1 MFQKGLKMGYQKLLL
16 RVLCVTLVIF
26 LVGCNA
32 PTLTPTL
39 STPTQ
44 ILPTATQLPPI
55 QTPLPPSMILQEG
68 NNLPILLLQTKP
80 SSELLGNRIGSL
92 CHSPWCIRDGA
103 HINDE
108 FLSLGLKGILRLTL
122 NETDGPDV
130 DWGGSELTISPSD
143 DIWVS
148 SVSRDITVAYILNF
162 WDKANHPT
170 GWEGIS
176 SRFKTEEEIQR
187 YLEYVSFI
195 VNHFKDRIQYYEI
208 WNEPNY
214 SVPVQFIEPADY
226 INLVKRTIP
235 VIKEADPDAKIMIG
249 GISGLED
256 SESREYLFQIL
267 QSEIMPMVDVVSWHP
282 LFGDSPQFD
291 EFREYYYS
299 YPSLIQQIKD
309 MASVHGFT
317 GEFRADELT
326 WRTPVNP
333 SPSQPRMY
341 SEITA
346 AKYYARGIVMHLGM
360 DVDVGIMVDP
370 RLMIIRSTTG
380 NLCNIMDGA
389 MVENIPIEIQSQ
401 AENIKNYNFSLP
413 NGDQLIIL
421 YSDGIAVDNDLGV
434 SSKLIIPNYASWD
447 VTGID
452 VLNGFEQGLISSNE
466 NGNLLIEGV
475 KIKDY
480 QIIIHLSK

>member
-1 MFQKGLKMGYQKLLL
+1 MGFQKLLL
-16 RVLCVTLVIF
+16 GVLSVALVFF

-32 PTLTPTL
+32 QTISPTP

-44 ILPTATQLPPI
+44 NPPTATQFPPTQTQLPP
-55 QTPLPPSMILQEG
+55 TMILQEG
-68 NNLPILLLQTKP
+68 NDLPILFLQSK
-80 SSELLGNRIGSL
+80 SSRELFGNRIGSL
-92 CHSPWCIRDGA
+92 CHSPWCIRDEA

-130 DWGGSELTISPSD
+130 EWGSAELTIAPSD
-143 DIWVS
+143 DIWVT
-148 SVSRDITVAYILNF
+148 SVSQDIEIAYILNF

-176 SRFKTEEEIQR
+176 SRFKTEDEIQR
-187 YLEYVSFI
+187 YLVYVNFI
-195 VNHFKDRIQYYEI
+195 VNHFKDRIHYYEI

-214 SVPVQFIEPADY
+214 SVAVQYIEPVDY

-235 VIKEADPDAKIMIG
+235 VIKEADPDAKIMVG

-256 SESREYLFQIL
+256 LESREYLFQIL
-267 QSEIMPMVDVVSWHP
+267 QSDIMPMVDVVSWHP

-309 MASVHGFT
+309 MASAHGFT
-317 GEFRADELT
+317 GEYRADELT

-346 AKYYARGIVMHLGM
+346 AKYYARAIVMHLGM
-360 DVDVGIMVDP
+360 EVDVGIMVDP
-370 RLMIIRSTTG
+370 RLMKIRSTTG

-401 AENIKNYNFSLP
+401 ADNIKNYSFSLP
-413 NGDQLIIL
+413 NGDKLIIL

-434 SSKLIIPNYASWD
+434 SSKIIITNYTSWD
-447 VTGID
+447 ATGID

-466 NGNLLIEGV
+466 NGNLLIEDIL
-475 KIKDY
+475 IKDY
-480 QIIIHLSK
+480 PIIIHLSK

>member
-1 MFQKGLKMGYQKLLL
+1 MGYQKLLL
-16 RVLCVTLVIF
+16 GVLSVALVFF

-32 PTLTPTL
+32 QTISPTP

-44 ILPTATQLPPI
+44 NPPTATQLLPT
-55 QTPLPPSMILQEG
+55 QTQLPPTMILQEG
-68 NNLPILLLQTKP
+68 NDLPILSLQTK
-80 SSELLGNRIGSL
+80 SSRELFGNRIGSL
-92 CHSPWCIRDGA
+92 CHSPWCIRDDA

-130 DWGGSELTISPSD
+130 EWGSAELTIAPSD
-143 DIWVS
+143 DIWVT
-148 SVSRDITVAYILNF
+148 SVSQDIEIAYILNF

-176 SRFKTEEEIQR
+176 SRFKTEDEIQR
-187 YLEYVSFI
+187 YLVYVNFI
-195 VNHFKDRIQYYEI
+195 VNHFKDRIHYYEI

-214 SVPVQFIEPADY
+214 SVSVQYIEPVDY

-235 VIKEADPDAKIMIG
+235 VIKEADPDAKIMVG

-256 SESREYLFQIL
+256 LESREYLFQIL
-267 QSEIMPMVDVVSWHP
+267 QSDIMPMVDVVSWHP

-309 MASVHGFT
+309 MASAHGFT
-317 GEFRADELT
+317 GEYRADELT

-346 AKYYARGIVMHLGM
+346 AKYYARAIVMHLGM
-360 DVDVGIMVDP
+360 EVDVGIMVDP
-370 RLMIIRSTTG
+370 RLMKIRSTTG

-401 AENIKNYNFSLP
+401 ADNIKNYSFSLP
-413 NGDQLIIL
+413 NGDKLIIL

-434 SSKLIIPNYASWD
+434 SSKIIITNYTSWD
-447 VTGID
+447 ATGID

-466 NGNLLIEGV
+466 NGNLLIEDIL
-475 KIKDY
+475 IKDY
-480 QIIIHLSK
+480 PIIIHLSK

>member
-1 MFQKGLKMGYQKLLL
+1 
-16 RVLCVTLVIF
+16 
-26 LVGCNA
+26 
-32 PTLTPTL
+32 
-39 STPTQ
+39 
-44 ILPTATQLPPI
+44 
-55 QTPLPPSMILQEG
+55 MILQEG
-68 NNLPILLLQTKP
+68 NDLPILSLQTK
-80 SSELLGNRIGSL
+80 SSRELFGNRIGSL
-92 CHSPWCIRDGA
+92 CHSPWCIRDDA

-130 DWGGSELTISPSD
+130 EWGSAELTIPPSD
-143 DIWVS
+143 DIWVT
-148 SVSRDITVAYILNF
+148 SVSQDIEIAYILNF

-176 SRFKTEEEIQR
+176 SRFKTEDEIQR
-187 YLEYVSFI
+187 YLVYVNFI
-195 VNHFKDRIQYYEI
+195 VNHFKDRIHYYEI

-214 SVPVQFIEPADY
+214 SVAVQYIEPVDY

-235 VIKEADPDAKIMIG
+235 VIKEADPDAKIMVG

-256 SESREYLFQIL
+256 LESREYLFQIL
-267 QSEIMPMVDVVSWHP
+267 QSDIMPMVDVVSWHP

-309 MASVHGFT
+309 MASAHGFT
-317 GEFRADELT
+317 GEYRADELT

-346 AKYYARGIVMHLGM
+346 AKYYARAIVMHLGM
-360 DVDVGIMVDP
+360 EVDVGIMVDP
-370 RLMIIRSTTG
+370 RLMKIRSTTG

-389 MVENIPIEIQSQ
+389 MAENIPIEIQSQ
-401 AENIKNYNFSLP
+401 ADNIKNYSFSLP
-413 NGDQLIIL
+413 NGDKLIIL

-434 SSKLIIPNYASWD
+434 SSKIIISNYSSWD
-447 VTGID
+447 ATGID

-466 NGNLLIEGV
+466 NGNLLIEDIL
-475 KIKDY
+475 IKDY
-480 QIIIHLSK
+480 PIIIHLSK

>member
-1 MFQKGLKMGYQKLLL
+1 MGFHKLLL
-16 RVLCVTLVIF
+16 GVLGVALVFF
-26 LVGCNA
+26 LVGCKTQTI
-32 PTLTPTL
+32 TLTS

-44 ILPTATQLPPI
+44 NPPTVTQLPPT
-55 QTPLPPSMILQEG
+55 QTQLPPTMILQEG
-68 NNLPILLLQTKP
+68 NDLPILSLQTK
-80 SSELLGNRIGSL
+80 SSRELFGNRIGSL
-92 CHSPWCIRDGA
+92 CHSPWCIRDDA

-130 DWGGSELTISPSD
+130 EWGSAELTITPSD
-143 DIWVS
+143 DIWVT
-148 SVSRDITVAYILNF
+148 SVSQDIEIAYILNF

-176 SRFKTEEEIQR
+176 SRFKTEDEIQR
-187 YLEYVSFI
+187 YLVYVNFI
-195 VNHFKDRIQYYEI
+195 VNHFKDRIHYYEI

-214 SVPVQFIEPADY
+214 SVPVQYIEPVDY

-235 VIKEADPDAKIMIG
+235 VIKEADPDAKIMVG

-256 SESREYLFQIL
+256 LESREYLFQIL
-267 QSEIMPMVDVVSWHP
+267 QSDIMPMVDVVSWHP

-299 YPSLIQQIKD
+299 YPSLIQQIKE
-309 MASVHGFT
+309 MASAHGFT
-317 GEFRADELT
+317 GEYRADELT

-346 AKYYARGIVMHLGM
+346 AKYYARAIVMHLGM
-360 DVDVGIMVDP
+360 EIDVGIMVDP
-370 RLMIIRSTTG
+370 RLMKIRSTTG

-401 AENIKNYNFSLP
+401 ADNIKNYSFSLP
-413 NGDQLIIL
+413 NGDKLIIL

-434 SSKLIIPNYASWD
+434 SSKIIITNYTSWD
-447 VTGID
+447 ATGID
-452 VLNGFEQGLISSNE
+452 VLNGFEQGLISSTE
-466 NGNLLIEGV
+466 NGNLLIEDIL
-475 KIKDY
+475 IKDY
-480 QIIIHLSK
+480 PIIIHLSK

>member
-1 MFQKGLKMGYQKLLL
+1 MGFQKLLL
-16 RVLCVTLVIF
+16 GVLSVALVFF

-32 PTLTPTL
+32 QTISPTP

-44 ILPTATQLPPI
+44 NPPTATQFPPTQTQLPP
-55 QTPLPPSMILQEG
+55 TMILQEG
-68 NNLPILLLQTKP
+68 NDLPILFLQSK
-80 SSELLGNRIGSL
+80 SSRELFGNRIGSL
-92 CHSPWCIRDGA
+92 CHSPWCIRDEA

-130 DWGGSELTISPSD
+130 EWGSAELTIAPSD
-143 DIWVS
+143 DIWVT
-148 SVSRDITVAYILNF
+148 SVSQDIEIAYILNF

-176 SRFKTEEEIQR
+176 SRFKTEDEIQR
-187 YLEYVSFI
+187 YLVYVNFI
-195 VNHFKDRIQYYEI
+195 VNHFKDRIHYYEI

-214 SVPVQFIEPADY
+214 SVSVQYIEPVDY

-235 VIKEADPDAKIMIG
+235 VIKEADPDAKIMVG

-256 SESREYLFQIL
+256 LESREYLFQIL
-267 QSEIMPMVDVVSWHP
+267 QSDIMPMVDVVSWHP

-309 MASVHGFT
+309 MASAHGFT
-317 GEFRADELT
+317 GEYRADELT

-346 AKYYARGIVMHLGM
+346 AKYYARAIVMHLGM
-360 DVDVGIMVDP
+360 EVDVGIMVDP
-370 RLMIIRSTTG
+370 RLMKIRSTTG

-401 AENIKNYNFSLP
+401 ADNIKNYSFSLP
-413 NGDQLIIL
+413 NGDKLIIL

-434 SSKLIIPNYASWD
+434 SSKIIISNYSSWD
-447 VTGID
+447 ATGID

-466 NGNLLIEGV
+466 NGNLLIEDIL
-475 KIKDY
+475 IKDY
-480 QIIIHLSK
+480 PIIIHLSK

>member
-1 MFQKGLKMGYQKLLL
+1 MGFQKLLL
-16 RVLCVTLVIF
+16 GVLSVALVFF

-32 PTLTPTL
+32 QTISPTP

-44 ILPTATQLPPI
+44 NPPTATQFPPTQTQLPP
-55 QTPLPPSMILQEG
+55 TMILQEG
-68 NNLPILLLQTKP
+68 NDLPILSLQTK
-80 SSELLGNRIGSL
+80 SSRELFGNRIGSL
-92 CHSPWCIRDGA
+92 CHSPWCIRDEA

-130 DWGGSELTISPSD
+130 EWGSAELTIAPSD
-143 DIWVS
+143 DIWVT
-148 SVSRDITVAYILNF
+148 SVSQDIEIAYILNF

-176 SRFKTEEEIQR
+176 SRFKTEDEIQR
-187 YLEYVSFI
+187 YLVYVNFI
-195 VNHFKDRIQYYEI
+195 VNHFKDRIHYYEI

-214 SVPVQFIEPADY
+214 SVSVQYIEPVDY

-235 VIKEADPDAKIMIG
+235 VIKEADPDAKIMVG

-256 SESREYLFQIL
+256 LESREYLFQIL
-267 QSEIMPMVDVVSWHP
+267 QSDIMPMVDVVSWHP

-309 MASVHGFT
+309 MASAHGFT
-317 GEFRADELT
+317 GEYRADELT

-346 AKYYARGIVMHLGM
+346 AKYYARAIVMHLGM
-360 DVDVGIMVDP
+360 EVDVGIMVDP
-370 RLMIIRSTTG
+370 RLMKIRSTTG

-401 AENIKNYNFSLP
+401 ADNIKNYSFSLP
-413 NGDQLIIL
+413 NGDKLIIL

-434 SSKLIIPNYASWD
+434 SSKIIITNYTSWD
-447 VTGID
+447 ATGID

-466 NGNLLIEGV
+466 NGNLLIEDIL
-475 KIKDY
+475 IKDY
-480 QIIIHLSK
+480 PIIIHLSK

>member
-1 MFQKGLKMGYQKLLL
+1 MGFQKLLL
-16 RVLCVTLVIF
+16 GVLSVALVFF

-32 PTLTPTL
+32 QTISPTP

-44 ILPTATQLPPI
+44 NPPTATQFPPTQTQLPP
-55 QTPLPPSMILQEG
+55 TMILQEG
-68 NNLPILLLQTKP
+68 NDLPILSLQTK
-80 SSELLGNRIGSL
+80 SSRELFGNRIGSL
-92 CHSPWCIRDGA
+92 CHSPWCIRDDA

-130 DWGGSELTISPSD
+130 EWGSAELTIPPSD
-143 DIWVS
+143 DIWVT
-148 SVSRDITVAYILNF
+148 SVSQDIEIAYILNF

-176 SRFKTEEEIQR
+176 SRFKTEDEIQR
-187 YLEYVSFI
+187 YLVYVNFI
-195 VNHFKDRIQYYEI
+195 VNHFKDRIHYYEI

-214 SVPVQFIEPADY
+214 SVSVQYIEPVDY

-235 VIKEADPDAKIMIG
+235 VIKEADPDAKIMVG

-256 SESREYLFQIL
+256 LESREYLFQIL
-267 QSEIMPMVDVVSWHP
+267 QSDIMPMVDVVSWHP

-309 MASVHGFT
+309 MASAHGFT
-317 GEFRADELT
+317 GEYRADELT

-346 AKYYARGIVMHLGM
+346 AKYYARAIVMHLGM
-360 DVDVGIMVDP
+360 EVDVGIMVDP
-370 RLMIIRSTTG
+370 RLMKIRSTTG

-401 AENIKNYNFSLP
+401 ADNIKNYSFSLP
-413 NGDQLIIL
+413 NGDKLIIL

-434 SSKLIIPNYASWD
+434 SSKIIITNYTSWD
-447 VTGID
+447 ATGID

-466 NGNLLIEGV
+466 NGNLLIEDIL
-475 KIKDY
+475 IKDY
-480 QIIIHLSK
+480 PIIIHLSK

>member
-1 MFQKGLKMGYQKLLL
+1 MGFHKLLL
-16 RVLCVTLVIF
+16 GVLGVALVFF
-26 LVGCNA
+26 LVGCKTQTI
-32 PTLTPTL
+32 TLTS

-44 ILPTATQLPPI
+44 NPPTVTQLPPT
-55 QTPLPPSMILQEG
+55 QTQLPPTMILQEG
-68 NNLPILLLQTKP
+68 NDLPILSLQTK
-80 SSELLGNRIGSL
+80 SSRELFGNRIGSL
-92 CHSPWCIRDGA
+92 CHSPWCIRDDA

-130 DWGGSELTISPSD
+130 EWGSAELTITPSD
-143 DIWVS
+143 DIWVT
-148 SVSRDITVAYILNF
+148 SVSQDIEIAYILNF

-176 SRFKTEEEIQR
+176 SRFKTEDEIQR
-187 YLEYVSFI
+187 YLVYVNFI
-195 VNHFKDRIQYYEI
+195 VNHFKDRIHYYEI

-214 SVPVQFIEPADY
+214 SVPVQYIEPVDY

-235 VIKEADPDAKIMIG
+235 VIKEADPDAKIMVG

-256 SESREYLFQIL
+256 LESREYLFQIL
-267 QSEIMPMVDVVSWHP
+267 QSDIMPMVDVVSWHP

-309 MASVHGFT
+309 MASAHGFT
-317 GEFRADELT
+317 GEYRADELT

-346 AKYYARGIVMHLGM
+346 AKYYARAIVMHLGM
-360 DVDVGIMVDP
+360 EVDVGIMVDP
-370 RLMIIRSTTG
+370 RLMKIRSTTG

-401 AENIKNYNFSLP
+401 ADNIKNYSFSLP
-413 NGDQLIIL
+413 NGDKLIIL

-434 SSKLIIPNYASWD
+434 SSKIIITNYTSWD
-447 VTGID
+447 ATGID
-452 VLNGFEQGLISSNE
+452 VLNGFEQGLISSTE
-466 NGNLLIEGV
+466 NGNLLIEDIL
-475 KIKDY
+475 IKDY
-480 QIIIHLSK
+480 PIIIHLSK

>member
-1 MFQKGLKMGYQKLLL
+1 MGFHKLLL
-16 RVLCVTLVIF
+16 GVLGVALVFF
-26 LVGCNA
+26 LVGCKTQTI
-32 PTLTPTL
+32 TLTS

-44 ILPTATQLPPI
+44 NPPTVTQLPPT
-55 QTPLPPSMILQEG
+55 QTQLPPTMILQEG
-68 NNLPILLLQTKP
+68 NDLPILSLQTK
-80 SSELLGNRIGSL
+80 SSRELFGNRIGSL
-92 CHSPWCIRDGA
+92 CHSPWCIRDDA

-130 DWGGSELTISPSD
+130 EWGSAELTITPSD
-143 DIWVS
+143 DIWVT
-148 SVSRDITVAYILNF
+148 SVSQDIEIAYILNF

-176 SRFKTEEEIQR
+176 SRFKTEDEIQR
-187 YLEYVSFI
+187 YLVYVNFI
-195 VNHFKDRIQYYEI
+195 VNHFKDRIHYYEI

-214 SVPVQFIEPADY
+214 SVPVQYIEPVDY

-235 VIKEADPDAKIMIG
+235 VIKEADPDAKIMVG

-256 SESREYLFQIL
+256 LESREYLFQIL
-267 QSEIMPMVDVVSWHP
+267 QSDIMPMVDVVSWHP

-309 MASVHGFT
+309 MASAHGFT
-317 GEFRADELT
+317 GEYRADELT

-346 AKYYARGIVMHLGM
+346 AKYYARAIVMHLGM
-360 DVDVGIMVDP
+360 EIDVGIMVDP
-370 RLMIIRSTTG
+370 RLMKIRSTTG

-401 AENIKNYNFSLP
+401 ADNIKNYSFSLP
-413 NGDQLIIL
+413 NGDKLIIL

-434 SSKLIIPNYASWD
+434 SSKIIITNYTSWD
-447 VTGID
+447 ATGID
-452 VLNGFEQGLISSNE
+452 VLNGFEQGLISSTE
-466 NGNLLIEGV
+466 NGNLLIEDIL
-475 KIKDY
+475 IKDY
-480 QIIIHLSK
+480 PIIIHLSK

>member
-1 MFQKGLKMGYQKLLL
+1 MGFQKLLL
-16 RVLCVTLVIF
+16 GVLSVALVFF

-32 PTLTPTL
+32 QTISPTP

-44 ILPTATQLPPI
+44 NPPTATQFPPTQTQLPP
-55 QTPLPPSMILQEG
+55 TMILQEG
-68 NNLPILLLQTKP
+68 NDLPILFLQSK
-80 SSELLGNRIGSL
+80 SSRELFGNRIGSL
-92 CHSPWCIRDGA
+92 CHSPWCIRDEA

-130 DWGGSELTISPSD
+130 EWGSAELTIPPSD
-143 DIWVS
+143 DIWVT
-148 SVSRDITVAYILNF
+148 SVSQDIEIAYILNF

-176 SRFKTEEEIQR
+176 SRFKTEDEIQR
-187 YLEYVSFI
+187 YLVYVNFI
-195 VNHFKDRIQYYEI
+195 VNHFKDRIHYYEI

-214 SVPVQFIEPADY
+214 SVSVQYIEPVDY

-235 VIKEADPDAKIMIG
+235 VIKEADPDAKIMVG

-256 SESREYLFQIL
+256 LESREYLFQIL
-267 QSEIMPMVDVVSWHP
+267 QSDIMPMVDVVSWHP

-309 MASVHGFT
+309 MASAHGFT
-317 GEFRADELT
+317 GEYRADELT

-346 AKYYARGIVMHLGM
+346 AKYYARAIVMHLGM
-360 DVDVGIMVDP
+360 EVDVGIMVDP
-370 RLMIIRSTTG
+370 RLMKIRSTTG

-401 AENIKNYNFSLP
+401 ADNIKNYSFSLP
-413 NGDQLIIL
+413 NGDKLIIL

-434 SSKLIIPNYASWD
+434 SSKIIITNYTSWD
-447 VTGID
+447 ATGID

-466 NGNLLIEGV
+466 NGNLLIEDIL
-475 KIKDY
+475 IKDY
-480 QIIIHLSK
+480 PIIIHLSK

>member
-1 MFQKGLKMGYQKLLL
+1 MFRKGLKMGFQKLLL
-16 RVLCVTLVIF
+16 RVLGVVLVFF
-26 LVGCNA
+26 LIGCNA
-32 PTLTPTL
+32 QTITLTP

-44 ILPTATQLPPI
+44 NPPTATQLLPT
-55 QTPLPPSMILQEG
+55 QTQLPPTMILQEG
-68 NNLPILLLQTKP
+68 NDLPILSLQTK
-80 SSELLGNRIGSL
+80 SSRELFGNRIGSL
-92 CHSPWCIRDGA
+92 CHSPWCIRDDA

-130 DWGGSELTISPSD
+130 EWGSAELTIAPSD
-143 DIWVS
+143 DIWVT
-148 SVSRDITVAYILNF
+148 SVSQDIEIAYILNF

-176 SRFKTEEEIQR
+176 SRFKTEDEIQR
-187 YLEYVSFI
+187 YLVYVNFI
-195 VNHFKDRIQYYEI
+195 VNHFKDRIHYYEI

-214 SVPVQFIEPADY
+214 SVAVQYIEPVDY

-235 VIKEADPDAKIMIG
+235 VIKEADPDAKIMVG

-256 SESREYLFQIL
+256 LESREYLFQIL
-267 QSEIMPMVDVVSWHP
+267 QSDIMPMVDVVSWHP

-309 MASVHGFT
+309 MASAHGFT
-317 GEFRADELT
+317 GEYRADELT

-346 AKYYARGIVMHLGM
+346 AKYYARAIVMHLGM
-360 DVDVGIMVDP
+360 EVDVGIMVDP
-370 RLMIIRSTTG
+370 RLMKIRSTTG

-389 MVENIPIEIQSQ
+389 MAENIPIEIQSQ
-401 AENIKNYNFSLP
+401 ADNIKNYSFSLP
-413 NGDQLIIL
+413 NGDKLIIL

-434 SSKLIIPNYASWD
+434 SSKIIISNYSSWD
-447 VTGID
+447 ATGID

-466 NGNLLIEGV
+466 NGNLLIEDIL
-475 KIKDY
+475 IKDY
-480 QIIIHLSK
+480 PIIIHLSK

>member
-1 MFQKGLKMGYQKLLL
+1 MGFQKLLL
-16 RVLCVTLVIF
+16 GVLSVALVFF

-32 PTLTPTL
+32 QTISPTP

-44 ILPTATQLPPI
+44 NPPTATQFPPTQTQLPP
-55 QTPLPPSMILQEG
+55 TMILQEG
-68 NNLPILLLQTKP
+68 NDLPILFLQSK
-80 SSELLGNRIGSL
+80 SSRELFGNRIGSL
-92 CHSPWCIRDGA
+92 CHSPWCIRDEA

-130 DWGGSELTISPSD
+130 EWGSAELTIPPSD
-143 DIWVS
+143 DIWVT
-148 SVSRDITVAYILNF
+148 SVSQDIEIAYILNF

-176 SRFKTEEEIQR
+176 SRFKTEDEIQR
-187 YLEYVSFI
+187 YLVYVNFI
-195 VNHFKDRIQYYEI
+195 VNHFKDRIHYYEI

-214 SVPVQFIEPADY
+214 SVAVQYIEPVDY

-235 VIKEADPDAKIMIG
+235 VIKEADPDAKIMVG

-256 SESREYLFQIL
+256 LESREYLFQIL
-267 QSEIMPMVDVVSWHP
+267 QSDIMPMVDVVSWHP

-309 MASVHGFT
+309 MASAHGFT
-317 GEFRADELT
+317 GEYRADELT

-346 AKYYARGIVMHLGM
+346 AKYYARAIVMHLGM
-360 DVDVGIMVDP
+360 EVDVGIMVDP
-370 RLMIIRSTTG
+370 RLMKIRSTTG

-401 AENIKNYNFSLP
+401 ADNIKNYSFSLP
-413 NGDQLIIL
+413 NGDKLIIL

-434 SSKLIIPNYASWD
+434 SSKIIITNYTSWD
-447 VTGID
+447 ATGID

-466 NGNLLIEGV
+466 NGNLLIEDIL
-475 KIKDY
+475 IKDY
-480 QIIIHLSK
+480 PIIIHLSK

>member
-1 MFQKGLKMGYQKLLL
+1 MGFQKLLL
-16 RVLCVTLVIF
+16 GVLSVALVFF

-32 PTLTPTL
+32 QTISPTP

-44 ILPTATQLPPI
+44 NPPTATQFPPTQTQLPP
-55 QTPLPPSMILQEG
+55 TMILQEG
-68 NNLPILLLQTKP
+68 NDLPILFLQSK
-80 SSELLGNRIGSL
+80 SSRELFGNRIGSL
-92 CHSPWCIRDGA
+92 CHSPWCIRDEA

-130 DWGGSELTISPSD
+130 EWGSAELTIAPSD
-143 DIWVS
+143 DIWVT
-148 SVSRDITVAYILNF
+148 SVSQDIEIAYILNF

-176 SRFKTEEEIQR
+176 SRFKTEDEIQR
-187 YLEYVSFI
+187 YLVYVNFI
-195 VNHFKDRIQYYEI
+195 VNHFKDRIHYYEI

-214 SVPVQFIEPADY
+214 SVSVQYIEPVDY

-235 VIKEADPDAKIMIG
+235 VIKEADPDAKIMVG

-256 SESREYLFQIL
+256 LESREYLFQIL
-267 QSEIMPMVDVVSWHP
+267 QSDIMPMVDVVSWHP

-309 MASVHGFT
+309 MASAHGFT
-317 GEFRADELT
+317 GEYRADELT

-346 AKYYARGIVMHLGM
+346 AKYYARAIVMHLGM
-360 DVDVGIMVDP
+360 EVDVGIMVDP
-370 RLMIIRSTTG
+370 RLMKIRSTTG

-401 AENIKNYNFSLP
+401 ADNIKNYSFSLP
-413 NGDQLIIL
+413 NGDKLIIL

-434 SSKLIIPNYASWD
+434 SSKIIITNYTSWD
-447 VTGID
+447 ATGID

-466 NGNLLIEGV
+466 NGNLLIEDIL
-475 KIKDY
+475 IKDY
-480 QIIIHLSK
+480 PIIIHLSK

>member
-1 MFQKGLKMGYQKLLL
+1 MGFQKLLL
-16 RVLCVTLVIF
+16 GVLSVALVFF

-32 PTLTPTL
+32 QTISPTP

-44 ILPTATQLPPI
+44 NPPTATQFPPTQTQLPP
-55 QTPLPPSMILQEG
+55 TMILQEG
-68 NNLPILLLQTKP
+68 NDLPILFLQSK
-80 SSELLGNRIGSL
+80 SSRELFGNRIGSL
-92 CHSPWCIRDGA
+92 CHSPWCIRDEA

-130 DWGGSELTISPSD
+130 AWGSAELTIAPSD
-143 DIWVS
+143 DIWVT
-148 SVSRDITVAYILNF
+148 SVSQDIEIAYILNF

-176 SRFKTEEEIQR
+176 SRFKTEDEIQR
-187 YLEYVSFI
+187 YLVYVNFI
-195 VNHFKDRIQYYEI
+195 VNHFKDRIHYYEI

-214 SVPVQFIEPADY
+214 SVSVQYIEPVDY

-235 VIKEADPDAKIMIG
+235 VIKEADPDAKIMVG

-256 SESREYLFQIL
+256 LESREYLFQIL
-267 QSEIMPMVDVVSWHP
+267 QSDIMPMVDVVSWHP

-309 MASVHGFT
+309 MASAHGFT
-317 GEFRADELT
+317 GEYRADELT

-346 AKYYARGIVMHLGM
+346 AKYYARAIVMHLGM
-360 DVDVGIMVDP
+360 EVDVGIMVDP
-370 RLMIIRSTTG
+370 RLMKIRSTTG

-401 AENIKNYNFSLP
+401 ADNIKNYSFSLP
-413 NGDQLIIL
+413 NGDKLIIL

-434 SSKLIIPNYASWD
+434 SSKIIITNYTSWD
-447 VTGID
+447 ATGID

-466 NGNLLIEGV
+466 NGNLLIEDIL
-475 KIKDY
+475 IKDY
-480 QIIIHLSK
+480 PIIIHLSK

>member
-1 MFQKGLKMGYQKLLL
+1 MGFQKLLL
-16 RVLCVTLVIF
+16 GVLSVALVFF

-32 PTLTPTL
+32 QTISPTP

-44 ILPTATQLPPI
+44 NPPTATQFPPTQTQLPP
-55 QTPLPPSMILQEG
+55 TMILQEG
-68 NNLPILLLQTKP
+68 NDLPILSLQTK
-80 SSELLGNRIGSL
+80 SSRELFGNRIGSL
-92 CHSPWCIRDGA
+92 CHSPWCIRDDA

-130 DWGGSELTISPSD
+130 EWGSAELTIAPSD
-143 DIWVS
+143 DIWVT
-148 SVSRDITVAYILNF
+148 SVSQDIEIAYILNF

-176 SRFKTEEEIQR
+176 SRFKTEDEIQR
-187 YLEYVSFI
+187 YLVYVNFI
-195 VNHFKDRIQYYEI
+195 VNHFKDRIHYYEI

-214 SVPVQFIEPADY
+214 SVSVQYIEPVDY

-235 VIKEADPDAKIMIG
+235 VIKEADPDAKIMVG

-256 SESREYLFQIL
+256 LESREYLFQIL
-267 QSEIMPMVDVVSWHP
+267 QSDIMPMVDVVSWHP

-309 MASVHGFT
+309 MASAHGFT
-317 GEFRADELT
+317 GEYRADELT

-346 AKYYARGIVMHLGM
+346 AKYYARAIVMHLGM
-360 DVDVGIMVDP
+360 EVDVGIMVDP
-370 RLMIIRSTTG
+370 RLMKIRSTTG

-401 AENIKNYNFSLP
+401 ADNIKNYSFSLP
-413 NGDQLIIL
+413 NGDKLIIL

-434 SSKLIIPNYASWD
+434 SSKIIITNYTSWD
-447 VTGID
+447 ATGID

-466 NGNLLIEGV
+466 NGNLLIEDIL
-475 KIKDY
+475 IKDY
-480 QIIIHLSK
+480 PIIIHLSK